1 MKHINVSDF
10 LEKVWYIMNELLKS
24 IYDNNSA
31 LDIDKITKLMKNII
45 DSVVIE
51 DMKEK
56 EKAN

>member
-1 MKHINVSDF
+1 
-10 LEKVWYIMNELLKS
+10 MNELLKS